1 MAKTAV
7 NPENQR
13 WLKVLGDA
21 MPLCLSYIPIGL
33 ACGILL
39 HASGFNFIMILLIS
53 CVVFSGGAQFILA
66 SLMLAHSTLLTIF
79 LTLFF
84 LEMRYALLGSSLS
97 RYIHDESQRFVFIF
111 AISMNDENYAVNY
124 LKFVTD
130 KHWTPKDA
138 LMVEHYSLITWS
150 VSNMVGALI
159 GSTVH
164 IDLEIVDFAL
174 TALFI
179 YMIVTQLR
187 DHLKVLMALFS
198 AVLAVIFL
206 VITKSTLGIIIATL
220 IASLTGFAIEN
231 HVVKHNDHPHHTWIL
246 GKTFQP
252 ESYRH
257 TAEDEEVLEEE
268 DEVATQEEL
277 SGRENEEPDPA
288 HVDEKTA
295 AAELAEDGETLST
308 KGKKSVKTKS
318 KNADKGGEQ

>member
-7 NPENQR
+7 NPENKW

-39 HASGFNFIMILLIS
+39 HASGFNFIIILLIS

-66 SLMLAHSTLLTIF
+66 SLMLAHSTLITIF

-111 AISMNDENYAVNY
+111 AVSMNDENYAVNY

-138 LMVEHYSLITWS
+138 LLVEHYSLITWS

-159 GSTVH
+159 GSAVH

-187 DHLKVLMALFS
+187 DHLKVLMALLS
-198 AVLAVIFL
+198 AVLAVVFL
-206 VITKSTLGIIIATL
+206 TLTKSTLGIIIATL
-220 IASLTGFAIEN
+220 ISSLVGFAIEN
-231 HVVKHNDHPHHTWIL
+231 QVVKHNDHPHHTWIL

-252 ESYRH
+252 ESYHH
-257 TAEDEEVLEEE
+257 TVEDEEVVEEE
-268 DEVATQEEL
+268 DKVATQEEL
-277 SGRENEEPDPA
+277 SGRQNEVPDPA

-295 AAELAEDGETLST
+295 AAELAGDDEAQSVV
-308 KGKKSVKTKS
+308 KKARDRSR
-318 KNADKGGEQ
+318 KGGGKS